1 MSNTNSSSSSVGFTS
16 LLLLTFIILKLC
28 KVINWSWVWVLS
40 PLWITASIAILCL
53 IIYVVY
59 QLVKK
64 DAPPPPTRKSKLQER
79 MEEMVKAQNERGNR
93 INNL

>member
-40 PLWITASIAILCL
+40 PLWITASIALLCL

-59 QLVKK
+59 NLVKK
-64 DAPPPPTRKSKLQER
+64 DTPLPPPRKGKLQER
-79 MEEMVKAQNERGNR
+79 MEEMVKAQNERKNR